1 MHTSGSIKYNDGISD
16 DILPSNDNGH
26 SSFFLSICYFNK
38 CYLKC

>member
-26 SSFFLSICYFNK
+26 SSFFFYPFVILINVI
-38 CYLKC
+38 